1 MTATLLYEGDQWL
14 STGSLVLMGVFTE
27 RKPLVRAVCKMIRER
42 LDDNFDPSQYDKEC
56 LREDYEGC
64 RNDYARQMF
73 KEWKRNGQTQGAD
86 INIHTQECELNKY
99 CEL

>member
-64 RNDYARQMF
+64 RNDYVPPNVQRMEAGWSDPRSGYKHPYARM
-73 KEWKRNGQTQGAD
+73 
-86 INIHTQECELNKY
+86 
-99 CEL
+99 